1 MSEIQDYFN
10 SLISE
15 KQERSRQMG
24 VYQFYM
30 MLGYKAETKGEK
42 GYRGLEDIVADIRAI
57 PSVTVVTI
65 MVKNQKIS
73 ETDYIAGQVYLG

>member
-1 MSEIQDYFN
+1 
-10 SLISE
+10 
-15 KQERSRQMG
+15 
-24 VYQFYM
+24 M
-30 MLGYKAETKGEK
+30 MLGYKAESAGEK

-73 ETDYIAGQVYLG
+73 DTDYIAGLRIKFIPSLPGIFVPQKMQN